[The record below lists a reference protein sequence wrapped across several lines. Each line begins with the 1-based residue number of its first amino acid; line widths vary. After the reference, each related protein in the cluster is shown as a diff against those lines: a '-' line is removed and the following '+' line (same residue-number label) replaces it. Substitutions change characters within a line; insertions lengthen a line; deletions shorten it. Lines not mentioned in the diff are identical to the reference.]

1 MNLELRK
8 IDYSNQDLLNKIL
21 DWRNDQQTRT
31 NSNNTNIITNEI
43 FELILQKYKE
53 SNIDPIII
61 YLGDA
66 EVGIFTFVK
75 NDDKLFIGININ
87 PNYRNMK
94 IGSKSLELFIKSSTE
109 FINKKNNTNKIYASI
124 KKDNTSSYNLFNKYF
139 KFLNEDQ
146 YYNHFYLDI

>member
-8 IDYSNQDLLNKIL
+8 IDYNNQDLLNKIL
-21 DWRNDQQTRT
+21 DWRNDQQTRN

-53 SNIDPIII
+53 STIDPIII

-75 NDDKLFIGININ
+75 NHDKIFIGININ
-87 PNYRNMK
+87 PNYINMK

-109 FINKKNNTNKIYASI
+109 FTNKTYKTDKIYASI

-146 YYNHFYLDI
+146 YFNHFYLDI

>member
-21 DWRNDQQTRT
+21 DWRNDQETRT

-43 FELILQKYKE
+43 FKLILQKYKE
-53 SNIDPIII
+53 STIDPIII
-61 YLGDA
+61 YLGNV

-75 NDDKLFIGININ
+75 NDDKIFIGININ

-94 IGSKSLELFIKSSTE
+94 IGSKSLKLFIESSSK
-109 FINKKNNTNKIYASI
+109 FSIKDKIYASI
-124 KKDNTSSYNLFNKYF
+124 KKENISSYNLFNKYF

-146 YYNHFYLDI
+146 NYNHFYLDI

>member
-21 DWRNDQQTRT
+21 DWRNDQETRT

-43 FELILQKYKE
+43 FKLILQKYKE
-53 SNIDPIII
+53 STIDPIII
-61 YLGDA
+61 YLGNV

-75 NDDKLFIGININ
+75 NDDKIFIGININ

-94 IGSKSLELFIKSSTE
+94 IGSKSLKLFIESSSK
-109 FINKKNNTNKIYASI
+109 FSIKYKIYASI
-124 KKDNTSSYNLFNKYF
+124 KKENISSYNLFNKYF

-146 YYNHFYLDI
+146 NYNHFYLDI

>member
-21 DWRNDQQTRT
+21 DWRNDQETRT

-43 FELILQKYKE
+43 FKLILQKYKE
-53 SNIDPIII
+53 STIDPIII
-61 YLGDA
+61 YLGNV

-75 NDDKLFIGININ
+75 NDDKIFIGININ

-94 IGSKSLELFIKSSTE
+94 IGSKSLKLFIESSSK
-109 FINKKNNTNKIYASI
+109 FSIKDIIYASI
-124 KKDNTSSYNLFNKYF
+124 KKENTSSYNLFNKYF

-146 YYNHFYLDI
+146 NYNHFYLDI

>member
-8 IDYSNQDLLNKIL
+8 IDYNNQDLLNKIL
-21 DWRNDQQTRT
+21 DWRNNQETRN

-43 FELILQKYKE
+43 FKLILQKYKE

-61 YLGDA
+61 YLGDT

-75 NDDKLFIGININ
+75 NNDKIFIGININ

-94 IGSKSLELFIKSSTE
+94 IGSKSLELFIKSSTK
-109 FINKKNNTNKIYASI
+109 FINKSNKIYASI
-124 KKDNTSSYNLFNKYF
+124 KKENTSSYNLFNKYF
-139 KFLNEDQ
+139 KFLNEDE
-146 YYNHFYLDI
+146 YFYNFYLDI

>member
-21 DWRNDQQTRT
+21 DWRNDEETRT

-43 FELILQKYKE
+43 FKLILQKYKE
-53 SNIDPIII
+53 STIDPIII
-61 YLGDA
+61 YLGNV

-75 NDDKLFIGININ
+75 NIDKIFIGININ

-94 IGSKSLELFIKSSTE
+94 IGSKSLKLFIESSSK
-109 FINKKNNTNKIYASI
+109 FYIKDNTNKIYASI
-124 KKDNTSSYNLFNKYF
+124 KKENISSYNLFNKYF

-146 YYNHFYLDI
+146 YFNHFYLDI

>member
-8 IDYSNQDLLNKIL
+8 IDYNNQDLLNKIL
-21 DWRNDQQTRT
+21 DWRNDQETRN

-43 FELILQKYKE
+43 FKLILQKYKE

-61 YLGDA
+61 YLGDT

-75 NDDKLFIGININ
+75 NDDKIFIGININ

-94 IGSKSLELFIKSSTE
+94 IGSKSLKLFIESSSK
-109 FINKKNNTNKIYASI
+109 FSIKNKIYASI
-124 KKDNTSSYNLFNKYF
+124 KKENISSYNLFNKYF

-146 YYNHFYLDI
+146 YFNHFYLDI

>member
-8 IDYSNQDLLNKIL
+8 IDYNNQDLLNKIL
-21 DWRNDQQTRT
+21 DWRNDQQTRN

-53 SNIDPIII
+53 STIDPIII

-75 NDDKLFIGININ
+75 NHDKIFIGININ

-109 FINKKNNTNKIYASI
+109 FTNKTYKTDKIYASI

-146 YYNHFYLDI
+146 YFNHFYLDI

>member
-53 SNIDPIII
+53 STIDPIII
-61 YLGDA
+61 YLGIA

-75 NDDKLFIGININ
+75 NDDKIFIGININ

-94 IGSKSLELFIKSSTE
+94 IGSKSLELFIKSSSKF
-109 FINKKNNTNKIYASI
+109 FIKDKIYASI
-124 KKDNTSSYNLFNKYF
+124 KKENISSYNLFNKYF

-146 YYNHFYLDI
+146 YFNHFYLDI